1 MLTKVIQGAYY
12 GRMNNMTEGIREAVR
27 IELARRDWN
36 RTRLADETG
45 LSRQYISELIGGKAG
60 NLSPAWQRIFD
71 ELGLEVV
78 VQPKGVNKHG

>member
-1 MLTKVIQGAYY
+1 
-12 GRMNNMTEGIREAVR
+12 MNNMTEGIREAVR

-78 VQPKGVNKHG
+78 VQPKGVNKNG

>member
-1 MLTKVIQGAYY
+1 
-12 GRMNNMTEGIREAVR
+12 MTEGIREAVR

-78 VQPKGVNKHG
+78 VQPKGVNKNG

>member
-1 MLTKVIQGAYY
+1 
-12 GRMNNMTEGIREAVR
+12 MTDAIREAIR

-45 LSRQYISELIGGKAG
+45 LSRQYISELMGGKAG

-78 VQPKGVNKHG
+78 VQPKGSVKLGF

>member
-1 MLTKVIQGAYY
+1 
-12 GRMNNMTEGIREAVR
+12 MNTMTEGIREAVR

-45 LSRQYISELIGGKAG
+45 LSRQYISELMGGKAG
-60 NLSPAWQRIFD
+60 NLSLAWQRIFD

-78 VQPKGVNKHG
+78 VQPKGSR

>member
-1 MLTKVIQGAYY
+1 
-12 GRMNNMTEGIREAVR
+12 MNEGIREAVR
-27 IELARRDWN
+27 IELARRDWS

-78 VQPKGVNKHG
+78 VQPKGVNKNG

>member
-1 MLTKVIQGAYY
+1 
-12 GRMNNMTEGIREAVR
+12 MTEGIREAVR

-78 VQPKGVNKHG
+78 VQPRGVNKNG